1 MEENNQILDI
11 LRLYEYS
18 MSIGKS
24 LDYSENCERFL
35 QLLLKR
41 KNLNACWILKL
52 IEKNLRTEYSIP
64 YGEINQKQEIS
75 KWANDYLKNIDQ
87 YTLEEYHFLFNELST
102 IPIEN
107 GTIAVIRLD
116 TDTYLFLYSIK
127 NNLYQKDLNQL
138 IPVINKFSITIKA
151 CEAHDNQ
158 KILLKKLEERNEELN
173 NYAHIVSHDLKSPL
187 RNMDALVSWLK
198 EDHIKDFSED
208 SLKYIELISENISRM
223 ESLVSGI
230 LEYST
235 IGIKNFKMSKIDLN
249 TILKDVINHIYIP
262 KNINI
267 TVLDKFPS
275 VIGDTHRLQQLF
287 QNLISNSIK
296 YNDKET
302 GEIEVGFM
310 KTDETYVYYV
320 KDNGKGI
327 EEKYHLKIFN
337 VFQKLESDKNSTGI
351 GLSIVEKII
360 DRYGGKIWL
369 TSELKKG
376 STFFFTLNN

>member
-52 IEKNLRTEYSIP
+52 IDKNLRTEYSIP
-64 YGEINQKQEIS
+64 FGEINQKQEIS
-75 KWANDYLKNIDQ
+75 KWANDYLENIDQ

-127 NNLYQKDLNQL
+127 NNLYRKDLNQL

-267 TVLDKFPS
+267 TVLDDFPS

-296 YNDKET
+296 YNDKEA

-369 TSELKKG
+369 TSKLKKG
-376 STFFFTLNN
+376 TTFFFTLTN

>member
-52 IEKNLRTEYSIP
+52 IDKNLRTEYSIP
-64 YGEINQKQEIS
+64 FGEINQKQEIS
-75 KWANDYLKNIDQ
+75 KWANDYLENIDQ

-107 GTIAVIRLD
+107 GTIAIIRLD

-127 NNLYQKDLNQL
+127 NNLYRKDLNQL

-267 TVLDKFPS
+267 TVLDDFPS

-296 YNDKET
+296 YNDKEA

-369 TSELKKG
+369 TSKLKKG
-376 STFFFTLNN
+376 TTFFFTLTN